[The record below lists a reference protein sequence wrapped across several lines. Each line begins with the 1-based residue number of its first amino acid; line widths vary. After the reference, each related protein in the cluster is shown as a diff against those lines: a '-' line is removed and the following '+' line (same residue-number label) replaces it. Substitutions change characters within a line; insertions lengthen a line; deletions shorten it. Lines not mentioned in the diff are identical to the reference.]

1 MNLGWWSNSLGFS
14 VSLKEEGG
22 EDPED
27 ALLSLCGQEGALL
40 PVPAGYGVLQL
51 GTGTE
56 MGVVQPFRN
65 TIS

>member
-14 VSLKEEGG
+14 VSLQEEGG

-40 PVPAGYGVLQL
+40 PVPAGYGVLHARHWDRDA
-51 GTGTE
+51 GG
-56 MGVVQPFRN
+56 PAF
-65 TIS
+65 